1 MLGSGDE
8 PGRNSILIRVE
19 HRGKILYHKSTTNH
33 NKGEISMLNQDYT
46 AKLLNLEDVMI
57 TNVENISEELHI
69 YIELPRKEHTC
80 PACGAVTDRVHDY
93 RTQRIKDVP
102 LARNTFLHLRKRRYR
117 CSCGKRFFERNTFLP
132 RYYRVTSRLVSE
144 IIHAFEKTVSAKEIG
159 CRFNVSGMTAMRYF
173 RCVNHKVRELPE
185 VLSLDEFKGN
195 SGGQKYNSI
204 VADPQNHKVIDILPN
219 RYENDLIRYFLQFE
233 SRKNVK
239 YFVCDM
245 NPHFRQVG
253 KVCFKNAVIV
263 ADRYHVIRQAY
274 WAMERVRKN
283 EQNKLSAR
291 FRKYFKKS
299 KYLLM
304 KPMEKLTDEE
314 ADRLALMFEIAP
326 RLADAY
332 RLKNEFLTVIRSKSS
347 AEGKQ
352 KLADW
357 LLAVEV
363 MDLPEFHD
371 CTKAYHNWF
380 NEILNSMDVP
390 WSNGF
395 IEGCNNKTK
404 VLKRVCF
411 GMRNFRNFRNRIL
424 FCHT

>member
-1 MLGSGDE
+1 
-8 PGRNSILIRVE
+8 
-19 HRGKILYHKSTTNH
+19 
-33 NKGEISMLNQDYT
+33 
-46 AKLLNLEDVMI
+46 
-57 TNVENISEELHI
+57 
-69 YIELPRKEHTC
+69 
-80 PACGAVTDRVHDY
+80 
-93 RTQRIKDVP
+93 
-102 LARNTFLHLRKRRYR
+102 
-117 CSCGKRFFERNTFLP
+117 
-132 RYYRVTSRLVSE
+132 
-144 IIHAFEKTVSAKEIG
+144 
-159 CRFNVSGMTAMRYF
+159 MRYF
-173 RCVNHKVRELPE
+173 RCVNFKPTELPK
-185 VLSLDEFKGN
+185 VISLDEFKGN

-204 VADPQNHKVIDILPN
+204 VADPQSHKVIDILPN
-219 RYENDLIRYFLQFE
+219 RYENDLIKYFSQFE
-233 SRKNVK
+233 SKKNVK

-253 KVCFKNAVIV
+253 KICFRNAVIV
-263 ADRYHVIRQAY
+263 ADRYHVIRQVY

-299 KYLLM
+299 RYLLM
-304 KPMEKLTDEE
+304 KPMENLTDEE
-314 ADRLALMFEIAP
+314 ADQLALMFEIAP

-347 AEGKQ
+347 SEGKH

-363 MDLPEFHD
+363 MDLPEFND
-371 CTKAYHNWF
+371 CTKAYRNWF

-404 VLKRVCF
+404 VLKRAASECVISAISEIESSSAVHE
-411 GMRNFRNFRNRIL
+411 NRAGDISPTRL
-424 FCHT
+424 AIFSFYLYPNY

>member
-1 MLGSGDE
+1 MYPYSY
-8 PGRNSILIRVE
+8 S
-19 HRGKILYHKSTTNH
+19 
-33 NKGEISMLNQDYT
+33 KGEISMLNQDYT
-46 AKLLNLEDVMI
+46 AKLLNLEDIII
-57 TNVENISEELHI
+57 TNVENICEELHI
-69 YIELPRKEHTC
+69 SIELPRKKHIC
-80 PACGAVTDRVHDY
+80 PACGSATDYVHDY
-93 RTQRIKDVP
+93 RMQTIKDVP

-117 CSCGKRFFERNTFLP
+117 CTCGKRFFEKNTFLP
-132 RYYRVTSRLVSE
+132 RYYRVTSRLVAE
-144 IIHAFEKTVSAKEIG
+144 IIHAFEKVVPAKEIG
-159 CRFNVSGMTAMRYF
+159 CHYNVSAMTAMRYF
-173 RCVNHKVRELPE
+173 RCVNHKPTELPE

-204 VADPQNHKVIDILPN
+204 VADSRNHKVIDILPN
-219 RYENDLIRYFLQFE
+219 RYENDLIRYFSQFE

-253 KVCFKNAVIV
+253 KICFKNAVVV
-263 ADRYHVIRQAY
+263 ADRYHVIWQAY

-283 EQNKLSAR
+283 EQNKLSTS

-304 KPMEKLTDEE
+304 RPIEKLTGEE
-314 ADRLALMFEIAP
+314 ASKLALMLEISP

-347 AEGKQ
+347 AEGRK
-352 KLADW
+352 KLVDW
-357 LLAVEV
+357 LSSVEV
-363 MDLPEFHD
+363 MDLPEFRD

-380 NEILNSMDVP
+380 KEILNSMDVP